1 MNVHSD
7 SNVHIG
13 DVVSTARV
21 LDNEALLSPQV
32 MEQIVRAVLRAVEE
46 EQAHRSRVQQ
56 EQRIAGGAG
65 AEYERGWS

>member
-1 MNVHSD
+1 MD
-7 SNVHIG
+7 VHIA

-21 LDNEALLSPQV
+21 LDNEALLSPLV

-46 EQAHRSRVQQ
+46 NEAHRTQVQQ
-56 EQRIAGGAG
+56 ERRIAGGAG